1 MELRSTPIPNCYEIK
16 LVPRQDRRGLFLK
29 TFRVD
34 FFEKYNLAT
43 NYQEEYYS
51 ISHQRVLRGLHFQ
64 KPPHDHV
71 KLVYCVAG
79 EIMDAVVDLRK
90 GSPTFGQFQTF
101 RLSAEKA
108 NMVYIPKGLAH
119 GFYVLSESAIVMYKV
134 TTTYA
139 PGFDAGL
146 LWNSVGIPWPN
157 SDPILSERDRSF
169 VPLSEFTSPFSF
181 QVS

>member
-1 MELRSTPIPNCYEIK
+1 MELRSTSLPDCYEIQ
-16 LVPRQDRRGLFLK
+16 LLPRSDRRGIFLK
-29 TFRVD
+29 TFHVD
-34 FFEKYNLAT
+34 WFATHNLAT
-43 NYQEEYYS
+43 HYTEEYYS

-79 EIMDAVVDLRK
+79 EVMDAVIDLRK

-101 RLSAEKA
+101 QLSAERA
-108 NMVYIPKGLAH
+108 NMVYIPQGLAH

-139 PGFDAGL
+139 PDFDSGV
-146 LWNSVGIPWPN
+146 LWSSVGIPWPDR
-157 SDPILSERDRSF
+157 DPILSERDRSF

-181 QVS
+181 QV